1 MATLT
6 QTKKATFATSE
17 PRRNGIQQIGGLSG
31 IIAGLTF
38 IFGFA
43 MFVTVFEPLASGTLS
58 STETVEFL
66 RDKVNSFAMRPF

>member
-6 QTKKATFATSE
+6 QTKKATFATAES
-17 PRRNGIQQIGGLSG
+17 RRNSIQQIGGLSG

-43 MFVTVFEPLASGTLS
+43 MFVTVFEP
-58 STETVEFL
+58 
-66 RDKVNSFAMRPF
+66 